1 MNQPRVVVIGAGI
14 SGLSVAVT
22 LQAEARR
29 TGGPLSLTVLERH
42 PIAGG
47 HARTVNAGGFLVEAG
62 PNGFLNREPESLAL
76 IDSLNLN
83 SRIITANPAAAR
95 RFIVRDGR
103 LCEVPDSAVTLAKT
117 RALSWRGKA
126 RLLAEP
132 WAPGPPPKEET
143 VHEFAERRIGAE
155 AADMLVD
162 TAVSGIS
169 AGDSRRLSVSAQFP
183 MMVEMEREYGSL
195 FRAMFARRRTGRGP
209 ARLLGF
215 DTGMSVLVDAMA
227 AELGG
232 SLMTGVVVTAIE
244 HGSGS
249 SWSIRLDDGRRI
261 EADRVVLATPAR
273 VTAPLLRG
281 LDGGLAQLLGDFV
294 YSGVAAVGLGYRSA
308 DMPRPLDGY
317 GYLVTRREE
326 LTTLGVVWE
335 SSLFAGRAPEG
346 HVLLRAILGGA
357 RVPGMAERSEAEC
370 LDVAR
375 AELARVMGI
384 RAEPVHVSVHRWP
397 HAIAQ
402 YTVGHEARI
411 AGLRQRAAIHP
422 GLHVCGTSYDGVSF
436 NQAVKSG
443 RALARTLAAQ
453 LWAAESGRAAAATS
467 EVAV

>member
-1 MNQPRVVVIGAGI
+1 MSQPRVVVIGAGI

-29 TGGPLSLTVLERH
+29 SGAPLNLTVLERQ
-42 PIAGG
+42 PLAGG
-47 HARTVNAGGFLVEAG
+47 HARTATAGGFLVEAG
-62 PNGFLNREPESLAL
+62 PNGFLNREPETLAL

-83 SRIITANPAAAR
+83 SRVITANPASAR
-95 RFIVRDGR
+95 RFIVRDGL
-103 LCEVPDSAVTLAKT
+103 LCEVPDSPLTLVKT

-132 WAPGPPPKEET
+132 WAPGPPAKEES
-143 VHEFAERRIGAE
+143 VYEFAERRIGAE

-183 MMVEMEREYGSL
+183 MMVEMERDHGSL
-195 FRAMFARRRTGRGP
+195 FRAMFSRRRTGRGP
-209 ARLLGF
+209 ARLLSF
-215 DTGMSVLVDAMA
+215 DNGMSVLADAMA

-232 SLMTGVVVTAIE
+232 SLMTGVGVTAIE
-244 HGSGS
+244 RGAG
-249 SWSIRLDDGRRI
+249 SWSVRLDDGRRL
-261 EADRVVLATPAR
+261 EADRLVFGTPAR

-281 LDGGLAQLLGDFV
+281 VDGALAQLMNDVV
-294 YSGVAAVGLGYRSA
+294 YSGVAVVGLGYRSA
-308 DMPRPLDGY
+308 DVPRPLDGY
-317 GYLVTRREE
+317 GYLVTRREG

-335 SSLFAGRAPEG
+335 SSLFAGRVPEG

-357 RVPGMAERSEAEC
+357 RVPGLAERTETEL

-375 AELARVMGI
+375 AELARVIGI

-397 HAIAQ
+397 QAIAQ
-402 YTVGHEARI
+402 YTVGHEARM
-411 AGLRQRAAIHP
+411 AGLRQRAAMHP

-436 NQAVKSG
+436 NHAVKSG
-443 RALARTLAAQ
+443 RALARTLAAE
-453 LWAAESGRAAAATS
+453 LWPAGWRATATPV
-467 EVAV
+467 EQVAV

>member
-1 MNQPRVVVIGAGI
+1 
-14 SGLSVAVT
+14 
-22 LQAEARR
+22 
-29 TGGPLSLTVLERH
+29 
-42 PIAGG
+42 
-47 HARTVNAGGFLVEAG
+47 
-62 PNGFLNREPESLAL
+62 
-76 IDSLNLN
+76 
-83 SRIITANPAAAR
+83 
-95 RFIVRDGR
+95 
-103 LCEVPDSAVTLAKT
+103 
-117 RALSWRGKA
+117 
-126 RLLAEP
+126 
-132 WAPGPPPKEET
+132 
-143 VHEFAERRIGAE
+143 
-155 AADMLVD
+155 MLVD

-169 AGDSRRLSVSAQFP
+169 AGDSRQLSVSAQFP
-183 MMVEMEREYGSL
+183 MMVEMERDHGSL

-215 DTGMSVLVDAMA
+215 DAGMSVLVDAMA

-244 HGSGS
+244 RGTG
-249 SWSIRLDDGRRI
+249 SWSVRLDDGRRI

-273 VTAPLLRG
+273 VTAPLLRD

-335 SSLFAGRAPEG
+335 SSLFAGRAPQG

-370 LDVAR
+370 L
-375 AELARVMGI
+375 VMGI

-436 NQAVKSG
+436 NHAVKSG
-443 RALARTLAAQ
+443 RALARTLAAE
-453 LWAAESGRAAAATS
+453 LWPAGWRATATPV
-467 EVAV
+467 EQVAV